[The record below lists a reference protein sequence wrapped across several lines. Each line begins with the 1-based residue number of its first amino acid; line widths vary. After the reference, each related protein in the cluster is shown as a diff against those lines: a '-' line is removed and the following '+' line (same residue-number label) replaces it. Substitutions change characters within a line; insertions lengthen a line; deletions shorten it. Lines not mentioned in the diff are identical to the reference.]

1 MKDKHRTKSK
11 KTVFQNTLGKENK
24 TIFKQLFS
32 QPLQISGSTE
42 QTAFPRIKLQSCD
55 E

>member
-1 MKDKHRTKSK
+1 MKDEQRTKSK

-24 TIFKQLFS
+24 TTFKQLFS
-32 QPLQISGSTE
+32 QPLQISGCTV
-42 QTAFPRIKLQSCD
+42 QTAFPRFKLESCD

>member
-1 MKDKHRTKSK
+1 MKGEHRTKSK
-11 KTVFQNTLGKENK
+11 KTVFQNILGKENK
-24 TIFKQLFS
+24 TTFMQFFS
-32 QPLQISGSTE
+32 QPLQISGCTV